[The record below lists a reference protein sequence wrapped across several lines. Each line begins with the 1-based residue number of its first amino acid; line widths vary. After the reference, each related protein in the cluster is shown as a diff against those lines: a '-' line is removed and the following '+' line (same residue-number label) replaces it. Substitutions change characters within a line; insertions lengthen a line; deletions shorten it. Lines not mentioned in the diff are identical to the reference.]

1 MWEDGT
7 GVYWRLLEADLLWSE
22 GTRVVFLEY
31 DGLARGPMLGPQRT
45 RCVECILFAAF
56 IPAFVPC
63 FPHQSMRPPLLV
75 HSL

>member
-7 GVYWRLLEADLLWSE
+7 GVYWRFLEAGLLWSE
-22 GTRVVFLEY
+22 GTRVVLLEY
-31 DGLARGPMLGPQRT
+31 VGLARRPLLGRQRT

-63 FPHQSMRPPLLV
+63 LPHQWKRPPLLV
-75 HSL
+75 PSL